1 MEDSRV
7 FQLREELTSD
17 KNSPCQATMQSV
29 SKCLLME
36 RSGKR
41 QDIISAAI
49 EVFARNGFRGTTTR
63 DLAAHAE
70 VNEAIIFR
78 HFNSKQELYR
88 AILEQKLTQGQDAR
102 CEEVQQ
108 LAQSGNDEEFFENF
122 GRQFLERHEK
132 DSTFMRLLM
141 FSALEGHE
149 LSEMFLSS
157 VAGRDPLA
165 SYIQRR
171 MDDGAFRRMDP
182 NLAARAILGMFV
194 AYIQVQEIFGQ
205 KKVKTFERNEV
216 VKTFVSIFLAG
227 MKS

>member
-1 MEDSRV
+1 ME
-7 FQLREELTSD
+7 
-17 KNSPCQATMQSV
+17 KG
-29 SKCLLME
+29 
-36 RSGKR
+36 GKR
-41 QDIISAAI
+41 QDIIKAAI

-63 DLAAHAE
+63 DLASHAE

-78 HFNSKQELYR
+78 HFNTKQELYR
-88 AILEQKLTQGQDAR
+88 AILEQKLNQGQDAH

-108 LAQSGNDEEFFENF
+108 LAKAGNDEEFFENF
-122 GRQFLERHEK
+122 GNQFLERHEQ

-149 LSEMFLSS
+149 LSEMFLTSI
-157 VAGRDPLA
+157 AGRNPLA
-165 SYIQRR
+165 SYIERR

-194 AYIQVQEIFGQ
+194 AYIQMQEIFGR
-205 KKVKTFERNEV
+205 KKEKRFERNEV

>member
-1 MEDSRV
+1 
-7 FQLREELTSD
+7 
-17 KNSPCQATMQSV
+17 
-29 SKCLLME
+29 ME
-36 RSGKR
+36 RAGKR
-41 QDIISAAI
+41 QEIIKAAI

-63 DLAAHAE
+63 DLAAHAD

-78 HFNSKQELYR
+78 HFNTKQELYR
-88 AILEQKLTQGQDAR
+88 AILEQKLSQGQDAR
-102 CEEVQQ
+102 FEEVQR
-108 LAQSGNDEEFFENF
+108 LALAGNDQEFLENF
-122 GRQFLERHEK
+122 GNHFLERHEE

-157 VAGRDPLA
+157 IAGRDPLA

-171 MDDGAFRRMDP
+171 MDDGAFRCMDP

-194 AYIQVQEIFGQ
+194 AYIQMQEIFGQ
-205 KKVKTFERNEV
+205 KKVKTFERSEV

>member
-1 MEDSRV
+1 MCRALWPGEV
-7 FQLREELTSD
+7 FGSSE
-17 KNSPCQATMQSV
+17 NSPCEIASACV
-29 SKCLLME
+29 SKYLLME
-36 RSGKR
+36 KGSKR
-41 QDIISAAI
+41 QDIIKAAI

-63 DLAAHAE
+63 DLAAHAD

-78 HFNSKQELYR
+78 HFNTKQELYR
-88 AILEQKLTQGQDAR
+88 AILEQKLSQGKDAR
-102 CEEVQQ
+102 WEEVQQ
-108 LAQSGNDEEFFENF
+108 LALTGNDEEFLESF
-122 GRQFLERHEK
+122 GNQFLERHEQ
-132 DSTFMRLLM
+132 DSTFMRLLT

-157 VAGRDPLA
+157 IAGRDPLA

-194 AYIQVQEIFGQ
+194 TYIQMQEIFGQ
-205 KKVKTFERNEV
+205 KKVKTFDRNEV

>member
-1 MEDSRV
+1 ME
-7 FQLREELTSD
+7 
-17 KNSPCQATMQSV
+17 K
-29 SKCLLME
+29 
-36 RSGKR
+36 SGKR
-41 QDIISAAI
+41 QDIIKAAS

-78 HFNSKQELYR
+78 HFNTKQELYR
-88 AILEQKLTQGQDAR
+88 AILEEKVTQGQDAR
-102 CEEVQQ
+102 CEEVQH
-108 LAQSGNDEEFFENF
+108 LTTPGDEEFFEKF
-122 GRQFLERHEK
+122 GRRFLERHEA

-157 VAGRDPLA
+157 IGGRDPLSA
-165 SYIQRR
+165 YIQRR
-171 MDDGAFRRMDP
+171 MDEGVFRQMDP

-194 AYIQVQEIFGQ
+194 AYIQMQEIFGQ
-205 KKVKTFERNEV
+205 KKIKTFERNEV

>member
-1 MEDSRV
+1 ME
-7 FQLREELTSD
+7 
-17 KNSPCQATMQSV
+17 K
-29 SKCLLME
+29 
-36 RSGKR
+36 SGKR
-41 QDIISAAI
+41 QDIIKAAS

-78 HFNSKQELYR
+78 HFNTKQELYR
-88 AILEQKLTQGQDAR
+88 AILEEKVIQGRDAR
-102 CEEVQQ
+102 CEEVQH
-108 LAQSGNDEEFFENF
+108 LATAGNDEEFFENV
-122 GRQFLERHEK
+122 GRQFLERHET

-157 VAGRDPLA
+157 VAGRDPLS

-182 NLAARAILGMFV
+182 SLAARAILGMFV
-194 AYIQVQEIFGQ
+194 AYIQMQEIFGQ
-205 KKVKTFERNEV
+205 KKVKTFDRDEV

>member
-1 MEDSRV
+1 MEK
-7 FQLREELTSD
+7 T
-17 KNSPCQATMQSV
+17 
-29 SKCLLME
+29 
-36 RSGKR
+36 GKR
-41 QDIISAAI
+41 QEIIKAAI

-63 DLAAHAE
+63 DLAAHAD

-78 HFNSKQELYR
+78 HFNTKQELYR
-88 AILEQKLTQGQDAR
+88 AILEQKLSQGKDAR
-102 CEEVQQ
+102 FEEVHR
-108 LAQSGNDEEFFENF
+108 LAQTGNDQEFLENF
-122 GRQFLERHEK
+122 GNHFLERHEE

-157 VAGRDPLA
+157 IAGRDPLA

-194 AYIQVQEIFGQ
+194 AYIQMQEIFGQ
-205 KKVKTFERNEV
+205 NKLKTFERSEV

-227 MKS
+227 MKA

>member
-1 MEDSRV
+1 ME
-7 FQLREELTSD
+7 
-17 KNSPCQATMQSV
+17 K
-29 SKCLLME
+29 
-36 RSGKR
+36 SGKR
-41 QDIISAAI
+41 QEIIKSAI

-78 HFNSKQELYR
+78 HFNTKQELYR
-88 AILEQKLTQGQDAR
+88 AILEQKLSQGHDAR
-102 CEEVQQ
+102 WEEIRQ
-108 LAQSGNDEEFFENF
+108 LARAGNDEEFLESF
-122 GRQFLERHEK
+122 GRHFLERHEE

-157 VAGRDPLA
+157 IAGRDPMA

-171 MDDGAFRRMDP
+171 MDDGTFRRMDP
-182 NLAARAILGMFV
+182 LLAARAIVGMFV
-194 AYIQVQEIFGQ
+194 AYIQTQEIFGQ
-205 KKVKTFERNEV
+205 KKVKTFDRNEV